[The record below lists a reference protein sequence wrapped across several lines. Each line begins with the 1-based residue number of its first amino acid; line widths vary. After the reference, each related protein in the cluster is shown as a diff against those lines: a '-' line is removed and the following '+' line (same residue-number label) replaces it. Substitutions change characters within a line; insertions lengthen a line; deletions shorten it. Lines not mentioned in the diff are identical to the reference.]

1 MRSFDA
7 RGRSSERSTRLDGS
21 GGERWTAIIES
32 SRESCNRRL
41 RGGRGERGIV
51 CCGIVGPSWKC
62 STCSRE
68 TVSRASLSLALSYT
82 TVYKL
87 SAERVLPLGCCFS
100 LRRGEVLL
108 YRAYPR
114 RDIERIYVYI
124 CILAFPLSFMIHLPP
139 PLYNNARPPPSFVI
153 YTSLNFE
160 PSSPPFFSQ
169 FILSKAKRESKFLPN
184 VSFFRRN

>member
-1 MRSFDA
+1 MPSTFSSITTNLAYLFVYCTKWKFKFCLIRNIRVGRFKFKSKGVFRCGVLMRVADRRSDRHGWMEVAANGGRQLSRVLA
-7 RGRSSERSTRLDGS
+7 RVVID
-21 GGERWTAIIES
+21 
-32 SRESCNRRL
+32 
-41 RGGRGERGIV
+41 GGRGERGIV

-114 RDIERIYVYI
+114 RDIERICMYIYVY
-124 CILAFPLSFMIHLPP
+124 S
-139 PLYNNARPPPSFVI
+139 PS
-153 YTSLNFE
+153 
-160 PSSPPFFSQ
+160 PFHS
-169 FILSKAKRESKFLPN
+169 
-184 VSFFRRN
+184 